1 MDTIIVKE
9 VNTEIT
15 KASTSN
21 NLDPLLTL
29 RGLACLVV
37 IIYHGIVIPHL
48 FDSQLSSG
56 TQLSSLR
63 QSIIYKGYDLTWI
76 LFSHGPVAVWIF
88 FVLSGY
94 LMGKAFYSGR
104 YTANVSGI
112 INFWR
117 NRVLRIFPLYY
128 FVALIILVFVYTD
141 YLKLSNWGYLLRV
154 LSFTYNPYVGGQALQ
169 FNIPFWSLSTEVQ
182 FYILVPLIYCF
193 LSSRLKNVWNVAT
206 TGAIVIA
213 VTLLIKF
220 AIWVGFHSQITED
233 IEQSTM
239 NIIKYWYVHLSTNI
253 DLFLCGFLV
262 NPLLKYYEDSN
273 IKLSGVKLLTLR
285 SLAISLLIGLYIF
298 CASYAYYQE
307 NWLAPDIPNGFILT
321 PITVFLLQPVTAFIT
336 AFFIFVFE
344 ANKYHDPIRN
354 EKLSFAAILRNPIR
368 SLEIFGVLSYGIYL
382 WHYPIMQK
390 LFPFFTS
397 KMPLESS
404 LLTIVES
411 LILSIALAAITY
423 YLIEQP
429 FTKQKQFNGNTI

>member
-1 MDTIIVKE
+1 MDTIITKE
-9 VNTEIT
+9 MDTEIT
-15 KASTSN
+15 KASIRN

-29 RGLACLVV
+29 RGFACLVV
-37 IIYHGIVIPHL
+37 IIYHGIVVPHL

-76 LFSHGPVAVWIF
+76 LFGHGPVAVWIF

-104 YTANVSGI
+104 YTANVSGV

-128 FVALIILVFVYTD
+128 FVTLIILVFVYTN

-182 FYILVPLIYCF
+182 FYIFVPLIYCF
-193 LSSRLKNVWNVAT
+193 LSPRLKNVWNVAT
-206 TGAIVIA
+206 TGVIIIAI
-213 VTLLIKF
+213 TLLIKF
-220 AIWVGFHSQITED
+220 VIWVVFHNQITEN
-233 IEQSTM
+233 IELSTM

-262 NPLLKYYEDSN
+262 NPLLRYYEDSN
-273 IKLSGVKLLTLR
+273 IKLSDIKLSTLR
-285 SLAISLLIGLYIF
+285 NLAISLLIGLYIF
-298 CASYAYYQE
+298 CAYYAYYQE
-307 NWLAPDIPNGFILT
+307 NWLAPGIPNGFILT
-321 PITVFLLQPVTAFIT
+321 PITVFLLQPITAFIT
-336 AFFIFVFE
+336 AFFIFAFE
-344 ANKYHDPIRN
+344 ANMKNAVIN

-404 LLTIVES
+404 LLTIVGA

-429 FTKQKQFNGNTI
+429 FTKQKRFNGNNI

>member
-1 MDTIIVKE
+1 MDTIIKE
-9 VNTEIT
+9 VHTEIT

-37 IIYHGIVIPHL
+37 IMYHGFVIPHL
-48 FDSQLSSG
+48 FGSQLSSG

-94 LMGKAFYSGR
+94 LMGKAFYTGR
-104 YTANVSGI
+104 YTANMSGI

-117 NRVLRIFPLYY
+117 NRILRIFPLYY
-128 FVALIILVFVYTD
+128 FVTLIILIFVYTD

-169 FNIPFWSLSTEVQ
+169 FNIPFWSLSTEIQ
-182 FYILVPLIYCF
+182 FYIFVPLIYYL
-193 LSSRLKNVWNVAT
+193 LSSRLKNVWNVAI
-206 TGAIVIA
+206 TGALVIA
-213 VTLLIKF
+213 IILLIKV
-220 AIWVGFHSQITED
+220 AIWIGFHSQIKENL
-233 IEQSTM
+233 EQSTM

-253 DLFLCGFLV
+253 DVFLCGFLV

-273 IKLSGVKLLTLR
+273 IKLSGVKLSTLR
-285 SLAISLLIGLYIF
+285 SLAITLLIGLYFF
-298 CASYAYYQE
+298 CAYYAYYQE
-307 NWLAPDIPNGFILT
+307 SWLAPGVSNGFILT
-321 PITVFLLQPVTAFIT
+321 PITVLLLQPITAFIT
-336 AFFIFVFE
+336 AFFIFTFE
-344 ANKYHDPIRN
+344 ANMKNTVTN

-368 SLEIFGVLSYGIYL
+368 SLEICGVLSYGIYL

-404 LLTIVES
+404 LLTIVGA
-411 LILSIALAAITY
+411 LILSIALATITY

-429 FTKQKQFNGNTI
+429 FTKQKQFNGNTV